1 MELMQW
7 LSKLMPKQKMQD
19 VGDGCIQVGSV
30 GGDLT
35 HSQKTM
41 TQTIYNNTIYVMAG
55 GQPAANENRPASSM
69 ETQPPAT
76 EKRPA
81 TSEQLEVLRIM
92 RMSSAARE
100 YAEAFMQRHFNTI
113 RVKSLDDLQCK
124 RTRRWV
130 ETCIENDAQPRP
142 DMRRVG

>member
-1 MELMQW
+1 MQW
-7 LSKLMPKQKMQD
+7 LSKLMPRQKMQD
-19 VGDGCIQVGSV
+19 VGDGSIQVGSV

-41 TQTIYNNTIYVMAG
+41 TQTIYNNTIYVIAG
-55 GQPAANENRPASSM
+55 DQPAANENRPAPSM
-69 ETQPPAT
+69 ETQPPAA
-76 EKRPA
+76 EKRSA

-92 RMSSAARE
+92 RMSTEARE
-100 YAEAFMQRHFNTI
+100 CAEAFMQRHFKTI

-130 ETCIENDAQPRP
+130 ETCLAKDAQTRP
-142 DMRRVG
+142 NMQRAG